1 MKTFLFVLFI
11 SSFAHPPE
19 VRELPSNLNS
29 ISQAISN
36 GDATALA
43 NHFDST
49 VELAI
54 LDDENM
60 YSKAEAKGK
69 VNAFFAKAKPKSYSQ
84 VHKGSSKG
92 QDSQYCIGNLAPA
105 GGNYRV
111 YIYLKVKGA
120 KSVIQE
126 MRFDRN

>member
-1 MKTFLFVLFI
+1 MKTFLFVLF
-11 SSFAHPPE
+11 FTPFMEAQEPPT
-19 VRELPSNLNS
+19 NLNS

-36 GDATALA
+36 GDANALA
-43 NHFDST
+43 SHFDAT

-54 LDDENM
+54 LDDEDM

-69 VNAFFAKAKPKSYSQ
+69 VNAFFAKARPKSYSQ

-92 QDSQYCIGNLAPA
+92 QDSQYCIGNLTTTS
-105 GGNYRV
+105 GNYRV

-120 KSVIQE
+120 KTVIQE
-126 MRFDRN
+126 MRFDKN